1 MHLCGQT
8 LLENKWVKRD
18 WDGNEQFEDVATGKL
33 MMLPT
38 DMVHIYIHIY
48 ISNPLFFLHEA
59 EFMLCISAFPLTP
72 ETAWALLPSFALS

>member
-1 MHLCGQT
+1 MPALLVWSCAPTMHLCGQT

-38 DMVHIYIHIY
+38 DMVHIYIYIY
-48 ISNPLFFLHEA
+48 IYQQSAIFFA
-59 EFMLCISAFPLTP
+59 
-72 ETAWALLPSFALS
+72 

>member
-8 LLENKWVKRD
+8 LLENKWVKRK
-18 WDGNEQFEDVATGKL
+18 WDGNEQFEDEATGKL
-33 MMLPT
+33 MMLPS
-38 DMVHIYIHIY
+38 DMVHII
-48 ISNPLFFLHEA
+48 ISNPLFFSHEA